1 MKFKKLLLFIFIIP
15 LVSFTLHKYYI
26 SLCEIDYIENKQ
38 TIQITMGLFIDDI
51 EFTLNKDNNTELYL
65 ATNEEIE
72 SIDEIY
78 ESYLNNNFIIIINN
92 EQLPYQFIGKEYD
105 DDLVRFYLEIS
116 DVPKLNSIEV
126 KNTCLIR
133 DFNDQQ
139 NIIKINANKKQK
151 TFYLDNKTDKGLLKF

>member
-78 ESYLNNNFIIIINN
+78 ESYLNNNFIIIVNN

>member
-1 MKFKKLLLFIFIIP
+1 MKFKKLLLFIP